1 MGLIVQKFGG
11 TSVENIAK
19 IRHVARRVVDAQKA
33 GNDIVVVV
41 SAMAGETNELAE
53 LAAELTGAPDPREY
67 DVLIS
72 TGEQKSAALLAM
84 AIQVLGVP
92 ARSLLASQVKIH
104 TDKQHGRARI
114 QRIDG
119 ELIKSELER
128 GALVVV
134 PGFQGVSP
142 DGDITTIGRGGS
154 DTSAVALA
162 AALSADVCEIYTDV
176 EGVFTSDP
184 NVVPK
189 ARKLPRVSHDE
200 MLEMASLGAK
210 ILQTRS
216 VKFASSSA
224 CPSTFAAVSTTRRGP
239 GWFQRT
245 RSWSAL
251 LSRA

>member
-11 TSVENIAK
+11 TSVKDIGK
-19 IRHVARRVVDAQKA
+19 IRRVARRAVDAQKA
-33 GNDIVVVV
+33 GNDVVVVV
-41 SAMAGETNELAE
+41 SAMAGETNELVK
-53 LAAELTGAPDPREY
+53 LAAELTDAPDAREY
-67 DVLIS
+67 DVLVS

-92 ARSLLASQVKIH
+92 ARSLLASQVKIR
-104 TDKQHGRARI
+104 TDSQHGRARI

-119 ELIKSELER
+119 ELIKRELER
-128 GALVVV
+128 GPVVVV

-176 EGVFTSDP
+176 EGVFTTDP
-184 NVVPK
+184 NVVPN
-189 ARKLPRVSHDE
+189 ARKLPRISHDE
-200 MLEMASLGAK
+200 MLEMASLGAR

-216 VKFASSSA
+216 VKFGKQFGGPIHVRSS
-224 CPSTFAAVSTTRRGP
+224 FND
-239 GWFQRT
+239 
-245 RSWSAL
+245 
-251 LSRA
+251 